1 MPVRVAP
8 NGNIPGNSR
17 EREREFP
24 FPFPKKMDRERE
36 REQINKKLIIRIFLK
51 EIFIIYV

>member
-1 MPVRVAP
+1 MTRVAP